1 MASGAALSY
10 IADRVRVAI
19 TSAAFDGIASTMP
32 LGNVGFK
39 PEREPD
45 GSRIWLDRRVV
56 DRLNS
61 MRRPHESFPARTPF
75 GPAGWLLEVAGGNE
89 TSRTMMA
96 AGTPSEAILQPERN
110 AAKEGQRKPRAG
122 RPTVLRGD

>member
-10 IADRVRVAI
+10 IADMVRVAI
-19 TSAAFDGIASTMP
+19 TSAAFDGIASNMP

-56 DRLNS
+56 DRLN
-61 MRRPHESFPARTPF
+61 RCAGHTRAFLPRTPF
-75 GPAGWLLEVAGGNE
+75 GPLAGFWRSLE
-89 TSRTMMA
+89 
-96 AGTPSEAILQPERN
+96 GTRRP
-110 AAKEGQRKPRAG
+110 GQ
-122 RPTVLRGD
+122 